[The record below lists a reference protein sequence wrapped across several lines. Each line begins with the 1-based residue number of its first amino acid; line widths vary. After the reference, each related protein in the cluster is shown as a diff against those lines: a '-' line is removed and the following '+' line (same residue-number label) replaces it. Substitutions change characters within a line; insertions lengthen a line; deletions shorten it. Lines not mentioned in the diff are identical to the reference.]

1 MGVRASYQAEPK
13 QTGIFVFRI
22 ESHLSQWETEGE
34 RRFGLSSLRTCCR
47 CPVLSHMEEESSESG
62 TEDWKTPQR
71 KRESQR
77 SEPRTCCGKMACN
90 LAKNQKENI
99 KLKTEPEKEN
109 KGNKKIVWQDGQ
121 PKEPA
126 NEESKGK
133 RLISKAVGS
142 SSGLKRDPGIL
153 RTPIPNP
160 ILILIHSKLIY
171 VLFAL
176 FISAQVDFN

>member
-47 CPVLSHMEEESSESG
+47 CPVLNHMEEESSESG

-77 SEPRTCCGKMACN
+77 SEPRTCCGKMA
-90 LAKNQKENI
+90 KNQKENV
-99 KLKTEPEKEN
+99 KLKKLNPKKKTKGIRRSCGKTASQKSQRMRKVREN
-109 KGNKKIVWQDGQ
+109 G
-121 PKEPA
+121 
-126 NEESKGK
+126 
-133 RLISKAVGS
+133 
-142 SSGLKRDPGIL
+142 
-153 RTPIPNP
+153 
-160 ILILIHSKLIY
+160 
-171 VLFAL
+171 
-176 FISAQVDFN
+176 